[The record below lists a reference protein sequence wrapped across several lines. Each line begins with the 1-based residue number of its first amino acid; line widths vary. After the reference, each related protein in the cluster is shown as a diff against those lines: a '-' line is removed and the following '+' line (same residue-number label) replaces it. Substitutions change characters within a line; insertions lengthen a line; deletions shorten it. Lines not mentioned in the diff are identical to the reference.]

1 MTLHEQRSRCRQTE
15 KRRVRFHY
23 GHTDINLYS
32 YDMGTGSLLAHIDH
46 YQKDINNLNINS
58 KLCGDVLDNVEVSG
72 VSDVSEANILQPMA
86 TMPQEKHFEGKKCH
100 PAVHV

>member
-32 YDMGTGSLLAHIDH
+32 YDMGTGPLLAHIDH
-46 YQKDINNLNINS
+46 YQYDTNNLNINS
-58 KLCGDVLDNVEVSG
+58 KLCDDVLDNVEVSG
-72 VSDVSEANILQPMA
+72 VSDVSDVLCNESCLLENILAMENP
-86 TMPQEKHFEGKKCH
+86 KIKKK
-100 PAVHV
+100 VVE